1 MLILHCICQIRLY
14 LQLCISKPIFPPG
27 NQIIQCDAI
36 LIKCTRFIIIELAY
50 FLVVAHCASSRQ
62 IITHWKNCT
71 RNDCPVC
78 LPLKHA
84 QKTDR
89 TGQNPANPSGKK
101 MHKQLQSV
109 PRYICITF
117 GRFFI
122 KIHISQKKSAIEIN
136 ETENFQINFI

>member
-1 MLILHCICQIRLY
+1 M
-14 LQLCISKPIFPPG
+14 
-27 NQIIQCDAI
+27 
-36 LIKCTRFIIIELAY
+36 IIELAF
-50 FLVVAHCASSRQ
+50 FLVVVQCASFKQ

-101 MHKQLQSV
+101 MHEQL
-109 PRYICITF
+109 
-117 GRFFI
+117 
-122 KIHISQKKSAIEIN
+122 
-136 ETENFQINFI
+136 